1 MLWVAALMLPCL
13 FYAIAYRIPKWPF
26 FTTAE
31 TIIFVMGGIGMFVGF
46 GSAGICFILDA
57 KRTPTVTKS

>member
-1 MLWVAALMLPCL
+1 MLCVAALMLPCL

-31 TIIFVMGGIGMFVGF
+31 TIGVGMFVGF
-46 GSAGICFILDA
+46 CSAGICFILDA